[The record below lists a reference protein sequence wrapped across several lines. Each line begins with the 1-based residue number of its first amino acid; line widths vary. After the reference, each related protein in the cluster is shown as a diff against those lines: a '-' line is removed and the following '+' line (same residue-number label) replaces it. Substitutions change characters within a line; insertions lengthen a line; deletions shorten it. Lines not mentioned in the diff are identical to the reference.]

1 MHFTTSDSSCVCVS
15 LPASP
20 PPVFLVLSVVR
31 NGEVVLADGKL
42 SVEDS
47 GRLLSE
53 CVELLCAVADFAHGR
68 CTKLLSFRARVSACW
83 VEWWWGRG
91 E

>member
-1 MHFTTSDSSCVCVS
+1 MLFTNSDSSCVRVYPFLSLHLPCVCV
-15 LPASP
+15 
-20 PPVFLVLSVVR
+20 PVFLVFSVGR

-42 SVEDS
+42 SVEDC

-68 CTKLLSFRARVSACW
+68 CTKLLSFRAKVSAGW
-83 VEWWWGRG
+83 VK
-91 E
+91 

>member
-1 MHFTTSDSSCVCVS
+1 MCVYVCVCVC
-15 LPASP
+15 
-20 PPVFLVLSVVR
+20 VFLSLHLLGVPVLLVLFVVR

-47 GRLLSE
+47 ARLLSE

-68 CTKLLSFRARVSACW
+68 CTKLLSFRAKVS
-83 VEWWWGRG
+83 GG
-91 E
+91 EGEGGGG